1 MSNQLVS
8 FNDVDD
14 SADTLEL
21 IKLGRELEIEKG
33 SLNQRIRSLEDQL
46 NARTRWEII
55 ADTLNRFRVIPRL
68 AVALFGV
75 MSYEIVQFALSQ
87 DGAYGNDAL
96 AGIVVGAFATSLA
109 AYMNS
114 GDRSK

>member
-33 SLNQRIRSLEDQL
+33 SLNQRIRELEDQL

-55 ADTLNRFRVIPRL
+55 ADTVNRFRIVPRL
-68 AVALFGV
+68 AITQVIGV
-75 MSYEIVQFALSQ
+75 SDTSYPRSITNQKSLVVCLVEF
-87 DGAYGNDAL
+87 
-96 AGIVVGAFATSLA
+96 IVVNKLL
-109 AYMNS
+109 
-114 GDRSK
+114 